1 MSKVLLALLAVPV
14 LAAWTS
20 FCVGV
25 GYQLGKPTTPPATP
39 ITTKTLKALMQQ
51 DEALTTRMCTIWWFG
66 MTNKE
71 RTLLP
76 PKKEAK

>member
-1 MSKVLLALLAVPV
+1 MGKVMLALLAVPV
-14 LAAWTS
+14 LAVWTS

-25 GYQLGKPTTPPATP
+25 GYQLGKPTTPPPAP
-39 ITTKTLKALMQQ
+39 LTTKTLKALMQQ

-71 RTLLP
+71 RALLP

>member
-1 MSKVLLALLAVPV
+1 MSKVMLALLAVPV

-25 GYQLGKPTTPPATP
+25 GYQLGQPTTPATAP
-39 ITTKTLKALMQQ
+39 IPTKTLKALMQQ
-51 DEALTTRMCTIWWFG
+51 DEALTTRMCTLWWFG

-71 RTLLP
+71 RSLTP
-76 PKKEAK
+76 PKKESK